1 MKTILL
7 ATDGSPGAGLA
18 MREAIELATETNRPL
33 CVVTVWEVPALE
45 LSAAPMSSAEFTDE
59 ARDRA
64 QHALDLAVQEAADAG
79 IEATPYLR
87 HGAATEQILAVATV
101 LDDPLVVVGSHGRG
115 ALARVMLGS
124 VSTKLVHAAPCPVLV
139 VRSGS
144 TKARAEGAKADT
156 ARVGALR

>member
-7 ATDGSPGAGLA
+7 ATDGSAGAGLA
-18 MREAIELATETNRPL
+18 MREAIELAAEANRPL
-33 CVVTVWEVPALE
+33 SVVTVWEVPALE
-45 LSAAPMSSAEFTDE
+45 LSAAPMMSSEFTDE

-64 QHALDLAVQEAADAG
+64 QHALDLAVQEAAEAG

-87 HGAATEQILAVATV
+87 HGAATEQILAVAAL

-124 VSTKLVHAAPCPVLV
+124 VSTKLVHAAPYPVLV
-139 VRSGS
+139 VRRGP
-144 TKARAEGAKADT
+144 THAATEEAK
-156 ARVGALR
+156 VGAEHAEVLR